1 MQIDRNQFLHLT
13 LLIGA
18 YACGGEQANNV
29 VIVPTQPLDIP
40 IASAKPPPSAAPKPA
55 TPVAREEPDPPDDPS
70 CSNAKGSPI
79 RKLCLKVSPSC
90 EGLREEC
97 LSLADDFRPRV
108 AEKWA
113 ECFAKTTASDCRDPK
128 LGACMRAATESACVE
143 PGTIKTCRGLMTS
156 CREAGKA
163 PDYTLDRCVRIL
175 SAVKPSTK
183 KGGGDWD
190 VVDVER
196 LGPSEE
202 SGSCS
207 LEYVLPYQPY
217 GANWRDD

>member
-1 MQIDRNQFLHLT
+1 MKIDRNEFLRLT
-13 LLIGA
+13 LLLGA
-18 YACGGEQANNV
+18 YACGGEQSNAV

-40 IASAKPPPSAAPKPA
+40 VPSAKPSASTAPKTA
-55 TPVAREEPDPPDDPS
+55 PVASEEPDPPEDPS
-70 CSNAKGSPI
+70 CSNAKGSSI

-113 ECFAKTTASDCRDPK
+113 ECFAKTSPAECRDHK
-128 LGACMRAATESACVE
+128 LGACMRAATEAACIE
-143 PGTIKTCRGLMTS
+143 PGTVKRCRELMKD

-183 KGGGDWD
+183 KGGGEWD

-196 LGPSEE
+196 LGPSAED
-202 SGSCS
+202 GSCS

-217 GANWRDD
+217 GANWRDE